1 MFKHL
6 VILILLLPVQFAFAQ
21 NTEQGDVATIIASRA
36 ASNAAIAEHNIDG
49 MAKYWLADFVQTTG
63 KGTTLTGTDAI
74 VASWKELFKTNKTVL
89 YVRTTSAIVIGDN
102 GIMAWE
108 TGTWTAKNSYSNGGN
123 YSAMWRKID
132 GIWKL
137 QAELF
142 VSLKKL

>member
-1 MFKHL
+1 MIKYL
-6 VILILLLPVQFAFAQ
+6 VILTFSLSARYAFAQ
-21 NTEQGDVATIIASRA
+21 NDTALIKAARI
-36 ASNAAIAEHNIDG
+36 ASNAAIALHDIDG
-49 MAKYWLADFVQTTG
+49 LAKDWMPDFVLTRGSGASLTG
-63 KGTTLTGTDAI
+63 KDAI
-74 VASWKELFKTNKTVL
+74 IASWKELFRTNKTVS
-89 YVRTTSAIVIGDN
+89 YVRNPTSIIIGDN

-108 TGTWTAKNSYSNGGN
+108 TGIWTAKNSYSKGGN

>member
-21 NTEQGDVATIIASRA
+21 NTEEADIAAIKASRA
-36 ASNAAIAEHNIDG
+36 ASNAAIAEHDIDG
-49 MAKYWLADFVQTTG
+49 MSKYWLADFVQTIGRGTSLTG
-63 KGTTLTGTDAI
+63 KDTI
-74 VASWKELFKTNKTVL
+74 IASWKALFKTNKTVL
-89 YVRTTSAIVIGDN
+89 YVRTPSVITIGDN